1 MIRPEKYSHAL
12 TALQQVIV
20 RARFLAQKAEPHDLI
35 ASLLDEVEYLPQL
48 IAATEDRT
56 ESFASALQSISENY
70 PYCRHIFTEFDRT
83 EVSATVKMTIQS
95 AP

>member
-1 MIRPEKYSHAL
+1 MIRPEKHLQAL

-20 RARFLAQKAEPHDLI
+20 RARFLAQKAEQHDLI
-35 ASLLDEVEYLPQL
+35 ASLLDEAEYLPQL

-70 PYCRHIFTEFDRT
+70 PYCRHIFTEFDRI
-83 EVSATVKMTIQS
+83 EVATSVMATAQS
-95 AP
+95 AS